1 VRWLLVLIAC
11 AGCRQ
16 LLGIED
22 GEVRQDALLPAD
34 DMVAPDTPIANG
46 HDEDTDGI
54 ADTTDNC
61 PTLENTNQAATPSDE
76 LVGAACDPRS
86 GPAAGGD
93 RIGAFFSFE
102 QPMRPNGLMGGE
114 TFSMDQARLSGG
126 ELATMMQF
134 IATRV
139 SVIVSDTT
147 IPVGASTF
155 VDLRFGN
162 FSCRVGPCA
171 GSGTHCLTATGT
183 LSTGET
189 DVVVASSFRLE
200 LDQIGTKLQCRFVTA
215 QDTVGAEADITGPD
229 NERVRLRV
237 QNVDVRLDSFIVYVA
252 P

>member
-22 GEVRQDALLPAD
+22 GEVRQDALLPV
-34 DMVAPDTPIANG
+34 DMVTPDTPITNG

-54 ADTTDNC
+54 ADTADNC
-61 PTLENTNQAATPSDE
+61 PTLANTNQAATPPTE
-76 LVGAACDPRS
+76 LVGSACDPRG
-86 GPAAGGD
+86 GPGDTGD

-102 QPMRPNGLMGGE
+102 HPVRPDGLMGGQ
-114 TFSMDQARLSGG
+114 TFDMDQARFSGG

-134 IATRV
+134 MATRV
-139 SVIVSDTT
+139 SVIVSDTA
-147 IPVGASTF
+147 IPDDATAF

-171 GSGTHCLTATGT
+171 GIGTHCLTATGT

-189 DVVVASSFRLE
+189 DVIVVSRFRLE
-200 LDQIGTKLQCRFVTA
+200 LDQIGTKLQCRYVTA
-215 QDTVGAEADITGPD
+215 QDTVAAEADITAPD
-229 NERVRLRV
+229 NERVRIRV
-237 QNVDVRLDSFIVYVA
+237 QNVEIRLDSFIVYDA